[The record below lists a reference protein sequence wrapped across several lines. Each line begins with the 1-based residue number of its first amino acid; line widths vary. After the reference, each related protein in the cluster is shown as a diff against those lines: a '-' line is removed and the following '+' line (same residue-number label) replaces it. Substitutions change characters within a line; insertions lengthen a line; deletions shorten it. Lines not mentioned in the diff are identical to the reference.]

1 MIQGPFI
8 CWNPLEGETEED
20 GFLIKQEHWDLYGV
34 AESAAEYDF
43 SNRDGW
49 ERRDDIVTWRIK
61 CPDGTEALLDVE
73 RRMEPVFTASDLKV
87 IK

>member
-8 CWNPLEGETEED
+8 CWNPTQDETEED
-20 GFLIKQEHWDLYGV
+20 GFVIKQEHFSLYEV
-34 AESAAEYDF
+34 AEAAAEYDF
-43 SNRDGW
+43 SNCDGW

-61 CPDGTEALLDVE
+61 CPDGTIADVDVE
-73 RRMEPVFTASDLKV
+73 RRMEPVFNASDLKV